1 MPATDGSPPPTDV
14 AGWRPYGLALLP
26 LALTG
31 ALPAW
36 QVAALCA
43 VYALG
48 VRWPEWVQGRLLL
61 GVLVVAGGAVL
72 AVPGVLGGPP
82 EDVVRLAV
90 SSLLGL
96 LSVGLLHLGAAR
108 IEEGHRSG
116 LLVPLG
122 LGLLAPQALLLP
134 ALVGGAVAR
143 PAEDDRPAAWHV
155 APGPAAWRWAG
166 AVLVGV
172 TLAAAVLPRGPSV
185 WEALTRP
192 PQPVVAAEFAP
203 DSPAA
208 PAPATPSGRAETA
221 SPARPAPPLRLTVN
235 APLLPMELVLGAGVL
250 LGGVVLW
257 RSRPRAGG
265 TPATLVEKLMA
276 LGLIVGGVVGL
287 GAAFLLTASSAS
299 GGGGAAP
306 GGATSG
312 ATGGPPGSFGW
323 DTPGRALDLTGLLN
337 VLVILSVL
345 LLVGLAV
352 AAFLARQDDSGVP
365 DDALPV
371 PDRPVPG
378 DMVPAPVPLHR
389 VRRAWQAAES
399 ALAATGRTRGAA
411 ESPQAYAS
419 RVGRDVPVLAQ
430 PLADLVRVYAPVR
443 YGGDV
448 TDAGAGV
455 AERALTDLRVLIPS
469 LPSVHPSRG

>member
-1 MPATDGSPPPTDV
+1 MTPPADV

-26 LALTG
+26 LALAG

-61 GVLVVAGGAVL
+61 GVLVVAGGAAL

-82 EDVVRLAV
+82 EGVVGLAA

-96 LSVGLLHLGAAR
+96 LAVGLLHLGAVQ
-108 IEEGHRSG
+108 IEAGHRSG
-116 LLVPLG
+116 LLITLG

-155 APGPAAWRWAG
+155 APGPAAWRWVG

-172 TLAAAVLPRGPSV
+172 TLAVALLPRGPSV
-185 WEALTRP
+185 WAALTRP
-192 PQPVVAAEFAP
+192 PEPVVAAAEPAP
-203 DSPAA
+203 DTPADEV
-208 PAPATPSGRAETA
+208 PATPSGRAETA

-250 LGGVVLW
+250 LGAAVLW

-287 GAAFLLTASSAS
+287 GAVFVLTASSGS
-299 GGGGAAP
+299 GGGGAA
-306 GGATSG
+306 GGARSG
-312 ATGGPPGSFGW
+312 ATGGPPGSVGW
-323 DTPGRALDLTGLLN
+323 DTPGRTLDLTGLLN

-352 AAFLARQDDSGVP
+352 AAFLARQDDAGVP
-365 DDALPV
+365 DDEPPV
-371 PDRPVPG
+371 PDDPEPG
-378 DMVPAPVPLHR
+378 ERMPAPAPLHR

-399 ALAATGRTRGAA
+399 ALVATGRARGAA
-411 ESPQAYAS
+411 ESPQAYAA